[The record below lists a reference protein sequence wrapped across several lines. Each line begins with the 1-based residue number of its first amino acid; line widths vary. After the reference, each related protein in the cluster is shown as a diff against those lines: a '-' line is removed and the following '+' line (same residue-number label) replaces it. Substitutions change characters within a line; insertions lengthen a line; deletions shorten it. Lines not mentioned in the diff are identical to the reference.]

1 MSRLIASRG
10 VLVCLNSIYECLHT
24 YTGGDVS
31 SMLSAYLVE
40 PRKIELRE
48 VPEPRPQAGEVVIR
62 VERALTCGTDL
73 KAYRRGHPFIPMP
86 GPFGHQYAGRVSR
99 VGSDV
104 REFEPDMPVWG
115 VQSAPC
121 GQCTACARARYSLC
135 AALQRDLAFG
145 AFAQFMR
152 LPRRVVEQNLLVRP
166 DAVSPQRAA
175 FLEPVSCVIHGL
187 NRLNLERVERILV
200 LGLGSMGLLF
210 CQLLPRFS
218 EASIVAA
225 GRNAS
230 RVAIAGHYDLERV
243 LDVAQSPVER
253 LSVESSGFDCIIEC
267 TGQAAGWHSAL
278 KVVRP
283 GGQILFFG
291 GLPKGEMLELDSVQI
306 HDPEITL
313 LGSCHFGPPDG
324 RHAAELLVGD
334 ELRVDDL
341 VSGEMALAQLDF
353 ALRQM
358 EAGKGIKYAID
369 P

>member
-1 MSRLIASRG
+1 
-10 VLVCLNSIYECLHT
+10 
-24 YTGGDVS
+24 
-31 SMLSAYLVE
+31 MLSAYLVE

-48 VPEPRPQAGEVVIR
+48 VPEPRPQAGEIVIR

-86 GPFGHQYAGRVSR
+86 GPFGHQYAGRVSH
-99 VGSDV
+99 VGNDV

-121 GQCTACARARYSLC
+121 GDCPACTRGRYSLC
-135 AALQRDLAFG
+135 AALQSDLAFG

-166 DAVSPQRAA
+166 QAMPPQRAA

-187 NRLNLERVERILV
+187 NRLSLEGVERILV

-218 EASIVAA
+218 KASIVAA
-225 GRNAS
+225 GHNAS
-230 RVAIAGHYDLERV
+230 RLAIAGHYDLERV
-243 LDVAQSPVER
+243 LDAAQTPMEE
-253 LSVESSGFDCIIEC
+253 LSVESNGFDCVIEC
-267 TGQAAGWHSAL
+267 TGQAAGWRSAL

-283 GGQILFFG
+283 GGQVLFFG
-291 GLPKGEMLELDSVQI
+291 GLPKGETLEVDSFQI
-306 HDPEITL
+306 HYQEITL
-313 LGSCHFGPPDG
+313 LGSFHFGPPDV
-324 RHAAELLVGD
+324 RRAAELLAGG

-341 VSGEMALAQLDF
+341 ISGEMALAQLDF

-369 P
+369 PWA